1 MEKTDAQQAMK
12 ELTLALLFLTRIGDH
27 AKFSDS
33 KEFYAWRGYDFGVID
48 RLEQAGYLDQG
59 SYPRKARIIH
69 ITEKGMEQGIF
80 LLEKYGIKDIEKKI
94 KM

>member
-1 MEKTDAQQAMK
+1 MEKTDARQAMK

-27 AKFSDS
+27 AKFSKS

-59 SYPRKARIIH
+59 NYPRKMRIIH
-69 ITEKGMEQGIF
+69 ITKEGLEQGAR
-80 LLEKYGIKDIEKKI
+80 LLEKYGIKDIEYNI
-94 KM
+94 HM